1 MFHKYNTYIF
11 LQMGDAI
18 AAANSQNMQYQQM
31 QLMQNL
37 TQIINNANNTCAKGT
52 DCYKNQQIIDAKNRY
67 DAAVLTEKNAP
78 QMVEESRKEYLV
90 AARGQS
96 GANEALK
103 LQYQQMGEQ
112 EKAKL
117 IQQFDQWQMDV
128 SNKVNSDATDT
139 ASIQTL
145 SSTNARLESILDT
158 VNQQDDDA
166 TNALNLLERK
176 IHYAS
181 QDVTLINNVE
191 YYIKLLYW
199 LAFLTWCVCIIYE
212 RRFTMKTGTLFVVFT
227 IFILA
232 QNYIMD
238 RISFIIPADVRVK
251 W

>member
-1 MFHKYNTYIF
+1 MFHKYNTYTL

-37 TQIINNANNTCAKGT
+37 TQIINNANNACAKGT
-52 DCYKNQQIIDAKNRY
+52 DCYKNQQIMDAKNRY
-67 DAAVLTEKNAP
+67 DAAVITEKNAP
-78 QMVEESRKEYLV
+78 KMVEDSRKDYLI
-90 AARGQS
+90 AAKGQS
-96 GANEALK
+96 GANEVLK
-103 LQYQQMGEQ
+103 QQYQQMGEQ

-117 IQQFDQWQMDV
+117 TQQFDQWQNDV
-128 SNKVNSDATDT
+128 SNKISSVTNDV

-145 SSTNARLESILDT
+145 STTNARLESILDT

-176 IHYAS
+176 IHYAA
-181 QDVTLINNVE
+181 QDVSLINNVE

-199 LAFLTWCVCIIYE
+199 LVFLTWTACIIYE
-212 RRFTMKTGTLFVVFT
+212 RRFTMKTGTLFVLFT